1 MKSPKASDFPELQRV
16 FTGYL
21 HEDFL
26 EEYGTPAAAL
36 HAFQQD
42 ADDAERKRFMHD
54 VRRFLDRIAQLD
66 IKEVRALIARL
77 GCRWTPPSRKALVAL
92 LVDVANP
99 PPVSG
104 GL

>member
-1 MKSPKASDFPELQRV
+1 VKSPKASDFPELQRV

-36 HAFQQD
+36 RAFQQD
-42 ADDAERKRFMHD
+42 ADAAERKRLVHD
-54 VRRFLDRIAQLD
+54 ARRFLDRIAPLD
-66 IKEVRALIARL
+66 FKEVRALTARL

-92 LVDVANP
+92 LADVANP